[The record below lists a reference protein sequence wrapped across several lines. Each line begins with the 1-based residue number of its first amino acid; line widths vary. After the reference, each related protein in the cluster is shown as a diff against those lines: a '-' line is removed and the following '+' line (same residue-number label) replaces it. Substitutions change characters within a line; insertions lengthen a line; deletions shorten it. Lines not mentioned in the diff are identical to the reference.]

1 MKRKVEIMDTT
12 LRDGEQT
19 SGVSF
24 SVSEKKTIS
33 QLLLEELK
41 VDRIEI
47 ASARVS
53 EGELEAVKCV
63 SKWASKNGYL
73 DKVEVLTFVDNGVSI
88 DWMLQAGVK
97 VQNLL
102 TKGSLNHLTHQL
114 KKTPEQHFSEIAH
127 VISLAVKEGIKTN
140 VYLEDWSN
148 GMRNSQAYVFQYL
161 DFLETQPIERI
172 LLPDTLGVLTPD
184 ETYIFLKDIKDK
196 YPNIHFDFHAHN
208 DYDLGTANALEAVK
222 AGIDGLHLTVNGMGE
237 RAGNAPMASVIA
249 VINDFLPDVEINLR
263 ESSIYKVSKLVEA
276 FSGVRIP
283 ANKPIV
289 GENVFTQTAGIH
301 ADGDNKNNL
310 YFNDLLPERF
320 GRKRTYAL
328 GKTSGKAN
336 IEKNLQE
343 LGLKLNEA
351 DLKKVTQRVIELG
364 DLKETVTQDDLPYI
378 ISDVL
383 DSKTYQDKVKVESY
397 VLSHSKGLR
406 PSATI
411 AINLNGEVFE
421 EHAQGDGQFDAF
433 MLALSYLYKAQGRI
447 LPALIDYVVHIAPGS
462 SSDALCETV
471 ITWKT
476 DKKTF
481 TTRGLDSDQTVCA
494 IKATEKMLNIMEPQ
508 YVEAFQKQELNSK
521 SQDGLKYQEASKKQD
536 PSIKK
541 QDNLKYQHTSI
552 K

>member
-1 MKRKVEIMDTT
+1 MEKRKIEIMDTT

-19 SGVSF
+19 CGVSF
-24 SVSEKKTIS
+24 SVAEKLTIS

-53 EGELEAVKCV
+53 EGELNAVKAV
-63 SKWASKNGYL
+63 TKWAKETGHL
-73 DKVEVLTFVDNGVSI
+73 HKVEVLTFVDHGVSI
-88 DWMLQAGVK
+88 NWMLETGVK

-114 KKTPEQHFSEIAH
+114 KKTPNQHFEEIAH
-127 VISLAVKEGIKTN
+127 VIAMAVENNIKTN

-148 GMRNSQAYVFQYL
+148 GMRNSPDYVYQYL
-161 DFLETQPIERI
+161 EFLATQPIERV
-172 LLPDTLGVLTPD
+172 LLPDTLGVLTPS
-184 ETYIFLKDIKDK
+184 ETFAFLSAIKTK
-196 YPNIHFDFHAHN
+196 YPNTHFDFHAHN
-208 DYDLGTANALEAVK
+208 DYDLGTANVLEAVK
-222 AGIDGLHLTVNGMGE
+222 AGINGLHLTVNGMGE
-237 RAGNAPMASVIA
+237 RAGNASLASAVA
-249 VINDFLPDVEINLR
+249 VIHDFLPHIDIAIK
-263 ESSIYKVSKLVEA
+263 ESSIFKVSKLVEA

-283 ANKPIV
+283 SNKPIV
-289 GENVFTQTAGIH
+289 GDNVFTQTAGIH

-343 LGLKLNEA
+343 LGLKLNED

-383 DSKTYQDKVKVESY
+383 ASKSNLDAVKVESY

-411 AINLNGEVFE
+411 AIKINGEIYE

-433 MLALSYLYKAQGRI
+433 MLALSYLYKAQGKI

-462 SSDALCETV
+462 SSDALCETT
-471 ITWKT
+471 ITWQT
-476 DKKTF
+476 EKKTF

-494 IKATEKMLNIMEPQ
+494 IKATEKMLNIIEG
-508 YVEAFQKQELNSK
+508 
-521 SQDGLKYQEASKKQD
+521 QD
-536 PSIKK
+536 
-541 QDNLKYQHTSI
+541 TSI
-552 K
+552 KNQDAFNMENEIVIKQNF

>member
-1 MKRKVEIMDTT
+1 MKKRKIEIMDTT

-24 SVSEKKTIS
+24 SVAEKLTIS

-53 EGELEAVKCV
+53 NGELEAVKAV
-63 SKWASKNGYL
+63 SKWAAESNCL
-73 DKVEVLTFVDNGVSI
+73 DKVEILTFVDNGVSI

-114 KKTPEQHFSEIAH
+114 KKSPEQHFLEIKHNIMYAAAH
-127 VISLAVKEGIKTN
+127 GIKTN

-148 GMRNSQAYVFQYL
+148 GMRNSEAYVYEYL
-161 DFLETQPIERI
+161 DFLTLQPIERI
-172 LLPDTLGVLTPD
+172 LLPDTLGVLTPR
-184 ETYIFLKDIKDK
+184 ETFSFLTAIKTK
-196 YPNIHFDFHAHN
+196 YPHTHFDFHAHN
-208 DYDLGTANALEAVK
+208 DYDLGTANALEAIK
-222 AGIDGLHLTVNGMGE
+222 AGINGLHLTVNGMGE
-237 RAGNAPMASVIA
+237 RAGNVSMASVVA
-249 VINDFLPDVEINLR
+249 VINDFLPEVEIGLK
-263 ESSIYKVSKLVEA
+263 ESSIYQVSKLVET

-320 GRKRTYAL
+320 GRKRSYAL

-343 LGLKLNEA
+343 LGLKLNHA

-364 DLKETVTQDDLPYI
+364 DLKETVTQDDLPFI

-383 DSKTYQDKVKVESY
+383 NSKTYQDKVKVESF

-411 AINLNGEVFE
+411 ALKINGNTFE
-421 EHAQGDGQFDAF
+421 SNAQGDGQFDAF
-433 MLALSYLYKAQGRI
+433 MLALSYLYKSQGKL

-471 ITWKT
+471 ITWQT

-481 TTRGLDSDQTVCA
+481 KTRGLDSDQTVCA
-494 IKATEKMLNIMEPQ
+494 IKATEKMLNIMEGQ
-508 YVEAFQKQELNSK
+508 MQEYK
-521 SQDGLKYQEASKKQD
+521 SLEYKDASIRNQEHLKVG
-536 PSIKK
+536 
-541 QDNLKYQHTSI
+541 
-552 K
+552 